1 MNLLQFW
8 IILNLLKKP
17 FLKFLFNLLQYCFCF
32 TLWFFNHEACG
43 ILGPQ
48 PGIKPTPP
56 ALEGKVF
63 TTGPLVKSPTLTYF
77 IDIHN
82 VLFLSAMSV
91 HLLPAFKTT
100 YLYSFLFS
108 RLVELI
114 EKWGKCDIKKKKIE
128 TTYFSTWRWPQSGFY
143 PTSSLCVNNTN

>member
-1 MNLLQFW
+1 MW
-8 IILNLLKKP
+8 T
-17 FLKFLFNLLQYCFCF
+17 FLKVFIEFVTILFLFSVLIFDC
-32 TLWFFNHEACG
+32 EAYR
-43 ILGPQ
+43 ILASL
-48 PGIKPTPP
+48 PGIECAPP

-114 EKWGKCDIKKKKIE
+114 EK
-128 TTYFSTWRWPQSGFY
+128 
-143 PTSSLCVNNTN
+143 